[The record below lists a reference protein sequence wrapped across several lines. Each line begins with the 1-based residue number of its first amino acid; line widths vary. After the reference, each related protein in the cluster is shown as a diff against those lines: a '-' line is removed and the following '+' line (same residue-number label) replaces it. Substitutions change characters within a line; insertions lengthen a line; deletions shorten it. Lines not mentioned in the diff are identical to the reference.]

1 MTQTDLHTT
10 VQLNNLIL
18 DIDDLHIKCNM
29 EFTIKTLDADNEPS
43 SVHSYQYIP
52 VVIKDGNTVELD
64 IDRLRHMAKDSIISE
79 RKERND

>member
-1 MTQTDLHTT
+1 
-10 VQLNNLIL
+10 
-18 DIDDLHIKCNM
+18 M

-64 IDRLRHMAKDSIISE
+64 IDRLRHMANQLK
-79 RKERND
+79 